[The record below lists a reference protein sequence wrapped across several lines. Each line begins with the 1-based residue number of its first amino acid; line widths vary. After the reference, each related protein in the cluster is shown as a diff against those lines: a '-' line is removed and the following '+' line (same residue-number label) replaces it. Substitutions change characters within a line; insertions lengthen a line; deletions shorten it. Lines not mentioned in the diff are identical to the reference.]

1 MPISTLRAKSIPST
15 TSRKPCTKCW
25 RDCSPSVTTSM
36 PQSSC
41 SLSASTVA
49 WRLASASAAPAA
61 RQGGHNRWGSASQA
75 GFGRLPAMVVA
86 KRGMLEAILA
96 SGRPPAIEPIVAR
109 EQPLAADGGE
119 RERAQKR
126 PRYPQLIDDPVA
138 AGGALGAR
146 GAPAPLPFVAAH
158 GAGGIVAGVRQPL
171 CEHRRVLDRHGRTLG
186 EIGQHGVGRIPQQG
200 DGALAPTGKGW
211 SVVKRPFLPVLRR
224 GKERARDRRPH
235 RRAVAGEDFRALAGR
250 APSGLA
256 PVVAYDGNDVD
267 EAAAADRIV
276 PAAPPGADPAIAR
289 RRPQFRHQRVG
300 ASQGAPGGAAGKA
313 RLPPLSEAL
322 AQARPQPVSPNE
334 RAAAI
339 FEEMLCGAR
348 EDRDAVLVEHEIFNP
363 GAEIEDDTGMDKD
376 RAAH

>member
-15 TSRKPCTKCW
+15 NSRKPCTKCW

-49 WRLASASAAPAA
+49 SRLASARAVPAA
-61 RQGGHNRWGSASQA
+61 RQGAHNRLGSASQA

-86 KRGMLEAILA
+86 KSGMLEAILA

-186 EIGQHGVGRIPQQG
+186 EIWQHGVGRIPQQG

-276 PAAPPGADPAIAR
+276 HEVSPGAEPEIDR

-300 ASQGAPGGAAGKA
+300 GSKGAPGGAAGKA
-313 RLPPLSEAL
+313 RLPPMAEAL

-334 RAAAI
+334 RDAAI

-348 EDRDAVLVEHEIFNP
+348 EDRDAVLVEHEIFDP
-363 GAEIEDDTGMDKD
+363 GAEIEN
-376 RAAH
+376 

>member
-15 TSRKPCTKCW
+15 NSRKPCTKCW
-25 RDCSPSVTTSM
+25 RDCSPSVTTSI

-49 WRLASASAAPAA
+49 SRLASASAAPAA
-61 RQGGHNRWGSASQA
+61 RQGGHNRLGSASQA

-126 PRYPQLIDDPVA
+126 PRSAQLIDDPVA

-146 GAPAPLPFVAAH
+146 RAPPSLPLVATH

-171 CEHRRVLDRHGRTLG
+171 REHRRVLDRHGRTLG
-186 EIGQHGVGRIPQQG
+186 EIGQHGVGRIPQQC
-200 DGALAPTGKGW
+200 DGALAPTGKRW
-211 SVVKRPFLPVLRR
+211 SVVERPFLPVLRR

-235 RRAVAGEDFRALAGR
+235 RRAVTGEDFRALAGR
-250 APSGLA
+250 TPPRLA

-276 PAAPPGADPAIAR
+276 HEVSPGAEPEIDR
-289 RRPQFRHQRVG
+289 RRPQFWYQRVG
-300 ASQGAPGGAAGKA
+300 GSKRAPGGAAGKA
-313 RLPPLSEAL
+313 RLPPMTEVP
-322 AQARPQPVSPNE
+322 AQARAQPVGGHQRDPALFE
-334 RAAAI
+334 ELLRGARAA
-339 FEEMLCGAR
+339 R
-348 EDRDAVLVEHEIFNP
+348 NAVLPAPEP
-363 GAEIEDDTGMDKD
+363 
-376 RAAH
+376 